1 MIFVLRIPLVESVLI
16 VMVIVVFTLIVVIS
30 VLVVALSVSFSVALS
45 HCGVRRQQEYSEHAG
60 GHPFHRSHGYSPPK
74 VGSSSL
80 ASREALACLGWED
93 LSGLP
98 LGPWYS
104 DNLPFVVTS
113 SREIFGEQ
121 VWWRAG
127 SVTGQAERRSLQ
139 RQRVKMAA

>member
-16 VMVIVVFTLIVVIS
+16 VMFIVVFTLIVVIS
-30 VLVVALSVSFSVALS
+30 ALVVALSVSFSVAL
-45 HCGVRRQQEYSEHAG
+45 
-60 GHPFHRSHGYSPPK
+60 
-74 VGSSSL
+74 
-80 ASREALACLGWED
+80 EALVCLGWED
-93 LSGLP
+93 LSGSP

-127 SVTGQAERRSLQ
+127 SVTGQAERQSPQ
-139 RQRVKMAA
+139 RQRV